1 MKVPIVSIVV
11 PFGGYLLGTTMVN
24 PSHPAVSVPE
34 SRMPFY
40 RQLADGACCLGIGF
54 GVCRLP
60 IFLAESENREE
71 EQAQAFRSL
80 VHLAVVEG
88 EPLQLHAPPVR
99 LDLESTFIFLA
110 SPKTPTE
117 VKEPLLQQRKY
128 FDAKTWLH
136 QQVHFLE
143 RLLPLMENLEE
154 ANSEHQPLL
163 PEALWCTIL
172 DPQDFLIQEVFGAR
186 GPHRD
191 MVLEQEFV
199 DISAEAD
206 GGEQLPGSLF
216 ELRPYRA
223 TRSTEQ
229 LLKLS
234 SLVSDVLSH
243 AHSIS
248 ALADGAVPPHLWE
261 ELKEKVVGQ
270 ICQFLAHSS
279 AFQNLEDIMALDE
292 GEELELR
299 SPETIMAHSQRRAA
313 RICSQLR
320 KVKFLAVPLESG
332 VAGPHTLVAP
342 WRISLVLKVALLR
355 MLGVRD
361 ALELPQES
369 QGGTETENGAESFS
383 DVTLRCDGGSLFL
396 HRNILM
402 ARSDYFRAMFQVS
415 LFEIPLEVA
424 KILFGNL
431 AAPMQYL
438 LATCIMA
445 KWMSGPLKVL
455 KIEAMFKRRSFE
467 FQQLLPPPKYVL
479 EQIPLPLSVHALEGE
494 TGAQECGSFDV
505 ALATV
510 EWGDGPS
517 KAHMQQLLLLLA
529 VLVCLSVLGRTG
541 LVLSTHGQLRAGC
554 KIRLA
559 IATAGFE
566 VVLLCFLHYL
576 EHRRGPKWQGADVR
590 TLAPCLLIGWLI
602 RFAVPI
608 PIGVTEQAWSML
620 AIFVAMIV
628 GVVTGPM
635 PPAAVAIAAVS
646 TAVVTGTVTL
656 AQGLKAFTDE
666 VVWLVV
672 IAFFF
677 AEGFHK
683 TGLGDRIALNVIQA
697 VGGTTL
703 GVAYG
708 LNFVELL
715 VAAAMPCSAARAA
728 AVFYPITQSVC
739 KASGSDPHQGTAS
752 KCGKFLVECC
762 YQATTTSSCMFL
774 TGAAQNYFVLKLA
787 EEVGVVIERP
797 FQSWLRAAFAPA
809 VVSFLMTP
817 LIALR
822 LMPPESRTTPDAPKA
837 ARQQLAA
844 MGPVS
849 DDEKIFGAL
858 MMCMVCL
865 WATTS
870 ILQIPP
876 VVTALCGFA
885 GLLLTGVLT
894 WEDCASNKAA
904 WSTFISFATLVGLAE
919 MLKAL
924 GIVEWSSSVV
934 TSHITA
940 AGLTQVHAFLIIV
953 GAYWAVHYLFAS
965 QVAHVSALFQPFL
978 VMLAGDSASAQSAVI
993 FAGQY
998 IQANEWYKAGLVY
1011 MVAYYLQ
1018 WLTVGAVWWRII
1030 GLL

>member
-1 MKVPIVSIVV
+1 
-11 PFGGYLLGTTMVN
+11 
-24 PSHPAVSVPE
+24 
-34 SRMPFY
+34 
-40 RQLADGACCLGIGF
+40 
-54 GVCRLP
+54 
-60 IFLAESENREE
+60 
-71 EQAQAFRSL
+71 
-80 VHLAVVEG
+80 
-88 EPLQLHAPPVR
+88 
-99 LDLESTFIFLA
+99 
-110 SPKTPTE
+110 
-117 VKEPLLQQRKY
+117 
-128 FDAKTWLH
+128 
-136 QQVHFLE
+136 
-143 RLLPLMENLEE
+143 
-154 ANSEHQPLL
+154 
-163 PEALWCTIL
+163 
-172 DPQDFLIQEVFGAR
+172 
-186 GPHRD
+186 
-191 MVLEQEFV
+191 
-199 DISAEAD
+199 
-206 GGEQLPGSLF
+206 
-216 ELRPYRA
+216 
-223 TRSTEQ
+223 
-229 LLKLS
+229 
-234 SLVSDVLSH
+234 
-243 AHSIS
+243 
-248 ALADGAVPPHLWE
+248 
-261 ELKEKVVGQ
+261 
-270 ICQFLAHSS
+270 
-279 AFQNLEDIMALDE
+279 
-292 GEELELR
+292 
-299 SPETIMAHSQRRAA
+299 
-313 RICSQLR
+313 
-320 KVKFLAVPLESG
+320 
-332 VAGPHTLVAP
+332 
-342 WRISLVLKVALLR
+342 
-355 MLGVRD
+355 
-361 ALELPQES
+361 
-369 QGGTETENGAESFS
+369 
-383 DVTLRCDGGSLFL
+383 
-396 HRNILM
+396 
-402 ARSDYFRAMFQVS
+402 
-415 LFEIPLEVA
+415 
-424 KILFGNL
+424 
-431 AAPMQYL
+431 
-438 LATCIMA
+438 
-445 KWMSGPLKVL
+445 
-455 KIEAMFKRRSFE
+455 
-467 FQQLLPPPKYVL
+467 
-479 EQIPLPLSVHALEGE
+479 
-494 TGAQECGSFDV
+494 
-505 ALATV
+505 
-510 EWGDGPS
+510 
-517 KAHMQQLLLLLA
+517 MQQLLLLLA

-762 YQATTTSSCMFL
+762 YQATATSSCMFL

-849 DDEKIFGAL
+849 DDEKIFGA
-858 MMCMVCL
+858 
-865 WATTS
+865 
-870 ILQIPP
+870 
-876 VVTALCGFA
+876 
-885 GLLLTGVLT
+885 
-894 WEDCASNKAA
+894 
-904 WSTFISFATLVGLAE
+904 
-919 MLKAL
+919 
-924 GIVEWSSSVV
+924 
-934 TSHITA
+934 
-940 AGLTQVHAFLIIV
+940 
-953 GAYWAVHYLFAS
+953 
-965 QVAHVSALFQPFL
+965 
-978 VMLAGDSASAQSAVI
+978 
-993 FAGQY
+993 
-998 IQANEWYKAGLVY
+998 
-1011 MVAYYLQ
+1011 
-1018 WLTVGAVWWRII
+1018 
-1030 GLL
+1030 

>member
-1 MKVPIVSIVV
+1 
-11 PFGGYLLGTTMVN
+11 
-24 PSHPAVSVPE
+24 
-34 SRMPFY
+34 
-40 RQLADGACCLGIGF
+40 
-54 GVCRLP
+54 
-60 IFLAESENREE
+60 
-71 EQAQAFRSL
+71 
-80 VHLAVVEG
+80 
-88 EPLQLHAPPVR
+88 
-99 LDLESTFIFLA
+99 
-110 SPKTPTE
+110 
-117 VKEPLLQQRKY
+117 
-128 FDAKTWLH
+128 
-136 QQVHFLE
+136 
-143 RLLPLMENLEE
+143 
-154 ANSEHQPLL
+154 
-163 PEALWCTIL
+163 
-172 DPQDFLIQEVFGAR
+172 
-186 GPHRD
+186 
-191 MVLEQEFV
+191 
-199 DISAEAD
+199 
-206 GGEQLPGSLF
+206 
-216 ELRPYRA
+216 
-223 TRSTEQ
+223 
-229 LLKLS
+229 
-234 SLVSDVLSH
+234 
-243 AHSIS
+243 
-248 ALADGAVPPHLWE
+248 
-261 ELKEKVVGQ
+261 
-270 ICQFLAHSS
+270 
-279 AFQNLEDIMALDE
+279 
-292 GEELELR
+292 
-299 SPETIMAHSQRRAA
+299 
-313 RICSQLR
+313 
-320 KVKFLAVPLESG
+320 
-332 VAGPHTLVAP
+332 
-342 WRISLVLKVALLR
+342 
-355 MLGVRD
+355 
-361 ALELPQES
+361 
-369 QGGTETENGAESFS
+369 
-383 DVTLRCDGGSLFL
+383 
-396 HRNILM
+396 
-402 ARSDYFRAMFQVS
+402 
-415 LFEIPLEVA
+415 
-424 KILFGNL
+424 
-431 AAPMQYL
+431 
-438 LATCIMA
+438 
-445 KWMSGPLKVL
+445 
-455 KIEAMFKRRSFE
+455 
-467 FQQLLPPPKYVL
+467 
-479 EQIPLPLSVHALEGE
+479 
-494 TGAQECGSFDV
+494 
-505 ALATV
+505 
-510 EWGDGPS
+510 
-517 KAHMQQLLLLLA
+517 MQQLLLLLA

-762 YQATTTSSCMFL
+762 YQATATSSCMFL

-978 VMLAGDSASAQSAVI
+978 VMLVQTGTPPDAAFFALAFASNLFATLTPYASAQSAVI